1 MPGETLPGA
10 ARARTYERDFM
21 LVVLAKSGRYDYL
34 PSAGWVLGFIA
45 LCFIGAFVIKKIKK

>member
-1 MPGETLPGA
+1 
-10 ARARTYERDFM
+10 M

-45 LCFIGAFVIKKIKK
+45 LCFIGAFVIKKMKK